1 MKRPRVTVS
10 MAVYNGA
17 TYLNAAI
24 ESILNQTF
32 DDLELLI
39 VNDGSTDATKSIVNS
54 YSDSRIR
61 LIDND
66 CNRGIAYSRNRGWK
80 EANGDF
86 VAVLDCDD
94 IAVKY
99 RIESQYAHLIEN
111 PALAM
116 TGGHAEV
123 INSNGQPTGDYYIMP
138 THPGEVSI
146 ELLFRNVFVNSTVMF
161 RKEAIERVGGYWDSD
176 FVEDYELAFRIN
188 EHHPVDNIDRV
199 LVQYRLHEHNISSE
213 KEALMREGEEHMVK
227 YMHQILKIP
236 YDAQL
241 QTAHLSFIRALPG
254 YKMGISDYFQV
265 LKALK
270 TGNDKTGVFPKEEM
284 GRIFMTKWYEM
295 IRQSKSRSSLS
306 LFFKKPLF
314 DSAYATQKMYRKMF
328 KQAFGIV

>member
-1 MKRPRVTVS
+1 MRRPSVTVS

-17 TYLNAAI
+17 AYLNAAI

-32 DDLELLI
+32 NDLELLI
-39 VNDGSTDATKSIVNS
+39 VNDGSTDATKSIINS
-54 YSDSRIR
+54 YSDPRIR

-66 CNRGIAYSRNRGWK
+66 RNRGIAYSRNRGWK
-80 EANGDF
+80 EAMGDF

-94 IAVKY
+94 IAMKD
-99 RIESQYAHLIEN
+99 RIELQYAHLIEY

-138 THPGEVSI
+138 TNSGEVCI
-146 ELLFRNVFVNSTVMF
+146 ELLFRNVFVNSTAMF
-161 RKEAIERVGGYWDSD
+161 RKEALIAVGGYKNIGICD
-176 FVEDYELAFRIN
+176 DYELAFKLN
-188 EHHPVDNIDRV
+188 ERYPVDNIDRV

-227 YMHQILKIP
+227 YMHRILKIP
-236 YDAQL
+236 YDEQL
-241 QTAHLSFIRALPG
+241 QTAHLSFIRAIPG
-254 YKMGISDYFQV
+254 YKMDISRYFQV

-270 TGNDKTGVFPKEEM
+270 TGNDETGVFPKEDM
-284 GRIFMTKWYEM
+284 GRIFMSKWYEM

-314 DSAYATQKMYRKMF
+314 DSAYATPKMYRKMF
-328 KQAFGIV
+328 KQALGIV